1 VPDVALPADSVRP
14 SPSAMPALAAPK
26 PSINPWLIAIIVSM
40 ATFMEVLDTSIANVS
55 LTHIAGNLG
64 ASQDEATWVLTSYLV
79 SNAIIMPISGW
90 LANVMGRKRFYM
102 SCVALFTFASFLCGL
117 APSLGWLLVFR
128 VLQGAGGGG
137 LAPSEQSILADTFSP
152 KQRGMAFAV
161 YGLAVVVAPAIG
173 PTLGGWITDN
183 YNWRWIFY
191 INVPVG
197 CLSLFLTDLFVQDSW
212 QAKLESANVWKNGL
226 KIDYIGFGLV
236 ALGLGALQVV
246 LDKGQEDDWFG
257 SNFIIVATI
266 IAVVGLAT
274 MFIWETRV
282 AKEPIVDLRLL
293 KIPNF
298 LVSVILM
305 FVVGFILTSTTQLL
319 PQFVQQLLGYDAT
332 TAGMVLMGG
341 GFTLM
346 CVMPI
351 AGILVG
357 RMQPK
362 WLIMIGILGTA
373 AAMYN
378 LTFLDTNVP
387 FSTMVWAR
395 IYQCIFLP
403 LFFIP
408 INTLAYSDLPVGR
421 SNNASA
427 LLNLARNLGGAIGI
441 SIAITLLT
449 RRSQFH
455 MERLSA
461 HLTPFDLPFKH
472 ELHLLTG
479 RLGHDSAMR
488 VIYESLQQQAAM
500 LSYQDVFKIMA
511 IACLPVAVV
520 VLFFKKIK
528 PGEHTDAPMH

>member
-1 VPDVALPADSVRP
+1 
-14 SPSAMPALAAPK
+14 
-26 PSINPWLIAIIVSM
+26 M

-55 LTHIAGNLG
+55 LTHIAGNLS

-90 LANVMGRKRFYM
+90 LASVMGRKRFYM
-102 SCVALFTFASFLCGL
+102 SCVALFTISSFLCGF
-117 APSLGWLLVFR
+117 APSLGWLLFFR

-173 PTLGGWITDN
+173 PALGGWITDN

-197 CLSLFLTDLFVQDSW
+197 CLSLFLTDLFVHDSP
-212 QAKLESANVWKNGL
+212 QAKQEHDNVWKDGL
-226 KIDYIGFGLV
+226 KIDYTGFALV

-257 SNFIIVATI
+257 SNFIILFSV
-266 IAVVGLAT
+266 IAVVGLSA
-274 MFIWETRV
+274 MVFWEMKV

-293 KIPNF
+293 KTPNF
-298 LVSVILM
+298 LVSCILM

-319 PQFVQQLLGYDAT
+319 PQFVQSLLGYDAT
-332 TAGMVLMGG
+332 TAGLTLMGG

-346 CVMPI
+346 IMMPI
-351 AGILVG
+351 AGTLVS
-357 RMQPK
+357 RVQPK
-362 WLIMIGILGTA
+362 YLIMTGILGTA

-378 LTFLDTNVP
+378 LTYWNTSVP
-387 FSTMVWAR
+387 FSTLAEAR
-395 IYQCIFLP
+395 IFQCIFLP
-403 LFFIP
+403 FFFIP
-408 INTLAYSDLPVGR
+408 INTLAYSDLPPGR

-427 LLNLARNLGGAIGI
+427 LLNLSRNLGGAIGI
-441 SIAITLLT
+441 SLAITMLT

-455 MERLSA
+455 MERLSS
-461 HLTPFDLPFKH
+461 HLTAFDRPFQNN
-472 ELHLLTG
+472 LHALTHKIG
-479 RLGHDSAMR
+479 TGGALH
-488 VIYESLQQQAAM
+488 VIYGSLQQQAAM
-500 LSYQDVFKIMA
+500 LSYLDVFKVMA
-511 IACLPVAVV
+511 IACLPVAIVV
-520 VLFFKKIK
+520 MFFKRVKL
-528 PGEHTDAPMH
+528 GEKRDVPAH